1 MLVVQC
7 KHCHALERVP
17 CRPGLGGALVPG
29 RCNTY
34 DGSVQPRC
42 PPNPYVVVGERCEW
56 VDQQTLKLQVG
67 WGEGVGEERGSMCH
81 VGCLLLC
88 IIVGSAWVF
97 IVE

>member
-1 MLVVQC
+1 LSPPPQHKANVLVVQC

-67 WGEGVGEERGSMCH
+67 WGARK
-81 VGCLLLC
+81 
-88 IIVGSAWVF
+88 W
-97 IVE
+97 